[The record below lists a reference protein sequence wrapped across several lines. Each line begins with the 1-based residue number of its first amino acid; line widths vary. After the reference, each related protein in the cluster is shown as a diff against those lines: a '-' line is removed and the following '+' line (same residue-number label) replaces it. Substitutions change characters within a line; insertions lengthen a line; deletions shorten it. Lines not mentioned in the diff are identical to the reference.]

1 MRVDEIFGPIM
12 PILVKTKEEMVA
24 YLNKLPSPLAIYY
37 FGSSKATRDFLFANT
52 RSGQFVQGD
61 VVTQFIIPNLPFGGV
76 GPSGTGAY
84 HGKFGFDEFSH
95 LRADLSVPM
104 YIEAAQAAK

>member
-1 MRVDEIFGPIM
+1 M
-12 PILVKTKEEMVA
+12 VKDKEAMVA
-24 YLNKLPSPLAIYY
+24 YLRKLPYPLATYY
-37 FGSSKATRDFLFANT
+37 FGSNKATREYLFANT

-61 VVTQFIIPNLPFGGV
+61 VVSQFIVPNLPFGGV

-84 HGKFGFDEFSH
+84 HGVYGFQEFSH
-95 LRADLSVPM
+95 LRADLSVPN